1 MIPKI
6 EDIFHSLSLGSMTF
20 DDAEKYV
27 RAHIRQ
33 AREANMDV
41 REHFAALAMQGLF
54 TAQIDFDSSDRMS
67 ETAYKMADA
76 MVKEL
81 PK

>member
-1 MIPKI
+1 MIPTI
-6 EDIFHSLSLGSMTF
+6 EDIFHSLSQGNMAF
-20 DDAEKYV
+20 DEAEMYV

-33 AREANMDV
+33 AREAHIDV

-54 TAQIDFDSSDRMS
+54 TAQIDFDSNDRMS
-67 ETAYKMADA
+67 KTAYKMADA